1 MTFDQLNEYY
11 DQFGDAFPTSQLKG
25 YSEEEQEQMLQECLD
40 KNKSYDELYETD
52 NTVDY

>member
-1 MTFDQLNEYY
+1 MDEYFERFD
-11 DQFGDAFPTSQLKG
+11 DMFPTSQLKG

-40 KNKSYDELYETD
+40 KNKSYDELYKPD